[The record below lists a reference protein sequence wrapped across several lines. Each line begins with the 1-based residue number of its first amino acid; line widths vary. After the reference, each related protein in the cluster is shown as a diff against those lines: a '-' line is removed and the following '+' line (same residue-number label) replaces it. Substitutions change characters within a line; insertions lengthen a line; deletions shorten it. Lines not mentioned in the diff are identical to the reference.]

1 MKQIIFI
8 FLLFPA
14 ILSGQPI
21 VFEQRTEPDFKS
33 VQPVAKQ
40 RTGINFKTLILPSA
54 LSFCSGATWGLHEKT
69 MHHWGEFHARFPN
82 ANPQFWNP
90 EISWRNKYVDG
101 NPELGRNRK
110 FIYTSDAKHLLAS
123 SNQVLAFG
131 AGCTIFIGRKVSWK
145 EYAFRFLASGIGYT
159 AGNYVTFNAL
169 YK

>member
-1 MKQIIFI
+1 MSSQNGGVVFKNMKKYIFSVAI
-8 FLLFPA
+8 SLL
-14 ILSGQPI
+14 
-21 VFEQRTEPDFKS
+21 VFGNIQAQSK
-33 VQPVAKQ
+33 
-40 RTGINFKTLILPSA
+40 INFKALILPSA

-101 NPELGRNRK
+101 NPELGRNGK

-145 EYAFRFLASGIGYT
+145 EYALRFVASGIGYT
-159 AGNYVTFNAL
+159 AGNYVTFNLL